1 MRALLLSMAVAE
13 AAASSSDPAVPIA
26 ALSYVSP
33 AALGAMR
40 NFFMSHANTE
50 LWKEKKRRRP
60 ERRRR

>member
-1 MRALLLSMAVAE
+1 MRRAALLLAVAVAEALSE
-13 AAASSSDPAVPIA
+13 AAASSSDPAVPPA

-50 LWKEKKRRRP
+50 LGTRGE
-60 ERRRR
+60 EV